1 MPTIEVEAKTL
12 EEAIN
17 QACEQLGR
25 TKDQLNIEVLSD
37 GSSKLFGLI
46 GNSKI
51 KIAATILE
59 PNTEGDAQR
68 AKEVLS
74 NILQRF
80 ETEATVEVSEDADS
94 ITLNIKGD
102 GSGLLI
108 GRKGQTLDAF
118 QYLVNKIVHRS
129 PGPKQQIIVETEGYR
144 QRRKKTLI
152 DLAKRLGEKAKT
164 KDVTVSTNPLNSF
177 ERRIIHL
184 ALQDDAGLTT
194 KSKGEGIYRS
204 VFISPQKDNNPAP

>member
-12 EEAIN
+12 DEAIK
-17 QACEQLGR
+17 QACEKLGR
-25 TKDQLNIEVLSD
+25 TKDQLKIEVLSN
-37 GSSKLFGLI
+37 GSSKMFGLI
-46 GNSKI
+46 GNSKV
-51 KIAATILE
+51 KISATAFE
-59 PNTEGDAQR
+59 PETQSDAQR
-68 AKEVLS
+68 ANEVLS

-80 ETEATVEVSEDADS
+80 GTEATIAVSEDDDS
-94 ITLNIKGD
+94 ITLDIKGD

-108 GRKGQTLDAF
+108 GRKGQTLDAL

-129 PGPKQQIIVETEGYR
+129 PGPKKQIVVETEGYR
-144 QRRKKTLI
+144 QRRKKSLI

-204 VFISPQKDNNPAP
+204 VFISPQKS